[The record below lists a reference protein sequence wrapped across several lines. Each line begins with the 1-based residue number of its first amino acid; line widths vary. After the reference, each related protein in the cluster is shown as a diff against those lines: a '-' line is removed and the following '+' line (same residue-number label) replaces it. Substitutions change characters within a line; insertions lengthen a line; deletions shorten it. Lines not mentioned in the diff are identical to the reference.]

1 MAVPARFTKFSRG
14 EWKVMG
20 DKLVVAV
27 DGSPFISQDS
37 KTDTILRFSAMFDA
51 DQDAED
57 GFVNDITGEF
67 AANKALVSSAPKLFH
82 LLELA
87 EELLYNASASFTERL
102 AVAKQCTRLLD
113 SIAGEQFTG
122 LRKYLDARRK
132 LLSRDPLAV
141 DELPKAASP
150 QIEFTMVTGHGNNKF
165 KAVLFNSALTN
176 APEFW
181 PDWLVAAILRNPRE
195 ENAVFTDGERWLL
208 NRGDGITHAI
218 LPNEW
223 LMCDARGYLSIRD
236 VQQVA
241 ENFVKVG

>member
-1 MAVPARFTKFSRG
+1 MAVPKRFTKFSRG
-14 EWKVMG
+14 EWKVID

-27 DGSPFISQDS
+27 DGAPFIGQDS
-37 KTDTILRFSAMFDA
+37 RTDTILRFNAMFDA

-57 GFVNDITGEF
+57 GLVNDLTGEF
-67 AANKALVSSAPKLFH
+67 AANKALVSNAPKLFH

-87 EELLYNASASFTERL
+87 EELLYNATSSFSARL
-102 AVAKQCTRLLD
+102 SVAKQCTHLLD
-113 SIAGEQFTG
+113 AIAGEQFTG
-122 LRKYLDARRK
+122 LRKYLDVRRK

-141 DELPKAASP
+141 DYLPKAASP

-165 KAVLFNSALTN
+165 KAVLFNGALTH
-176 APEFW
+176 APECW

-208 NRGDGITHAI
+208 NRGDGVTHAI

-223 LMCDARGYLSIRD
+223 LMCDARGNLSIRD
-236 VQQVA
+236 IQQVA
-241 ENFVKVG
+241 EKFVQVG